1 MKLFSLVLSV
11 AVFFV
16 SLYFFMLDVV
26 SANSIPDIIYLALLC
41 ILMAICIV
49 GVIINWDYFRNKK
62 RSAS

>member
-16 SLYFFMLDVV
+16 SLYFFMLDVA
-26 SANSIPDIIYLALLC
+26 SANSIPDVIYLALLC